1 MSDCLSFSLTQLG
14 CHFNQRFQD
23 RCEIRPGPE
32 YIVRK
37 HQYNPDW
44 TYNIFTF
51 YYLDDGCSR
60 LLYGKTS
67 KGTYNRTAV
76 SWAMQS
82 SANSV
87 EYSLMEI
94 VMVVYSHAL
103 AQEMLRKANVSCPGV
118 TMGYW
123 TFDTLYVS
131 LKIPERNTTAN
142 KDEQERL
149 SKCLAFLQQPEKETL
164 FVRVQQRPQYLY
176 DLWEPRDELLVGE
189 PRSKLTLFFDPLVR
203 PNLVNLTAAV
213 QDFCAICKKV
223 LKSALLEP
231 PHIRHSTALPI
242 HLSGEWVSMRCEIKH
257 MALFVKRRFKVAGQE
272 WRAEYEFYTDALC
285 MKRTLMA
292 VAEGDFL
299 PAADVSDVRVLGAKD
314 YDFRVVGVS
323 LTAYER
329 GVVASLE
336 EDGRCGRNWQV
347 NVSKNLKPTKGC
359 PALGIKIPTTEY
371 ELIRIEQDGAGNAV
385 LFLGQSED
393 RADEAKKRPTYF
405 QPGMIQC
412 SNVETP
418 LTHFLN
424 SYTNGSSAVR
434 CFSIVT
440 VALATAILAS
450 CT

>member
-1 MSDCLSFSLTQLG
+1 MRMLTIKRASKMANANQSEYMRDNIQQVSSQPRFAVKTTVECDSVLEYISKSFHGQSVSDTSVNSLVLGIKELTQGILKEIQKSRKITWG
-14 CHFNQRFQD
+14 TGKAFEVDADGYVTD
-23 RCEIRPGPE
+23 RE
-32 YIVRK
+32 YRYSI
-37 HQYNPDW
+37 
-44 TYNIFTF
+44 
-51 YYLDDGCSR
+51 LSR
-60 LLYGKTS
+60 
-67 KGTYNRTAV
+67 GTV
-76 SWAMQS
+76 SIQK
-82 SANSV
+82 
-87 EYSLMEI
+87 YRCLMRIDREA
-94 VMVVYSHAL
+94 YRSPF
-103 AQEMLRKANVSCPGV
+103 C
-118 TMGYW
+118 
-123 TFDTLYVS
+123 
-131 LKIPERNTTAN
+131 
-142 KDEQERL
+142 
-149 SKCLAFLQQPEKETL
+149 
-164 FVRVQQRPQYLY
+164 RVQ
-176 DLWEPRDELLVGE
+176 
-189 PRSKLTLFFDPLVR
+189 
-203 PNLVNLTAAV
+203 AV

-257 MALFVKRRFKVAGQE
+257 MALFVKRRFKVAGDRSGDIFYVKFNVGQE